1 MAGREFW
8 KVYRKMEANA
18 LPSYQEG
25 LFVMGRA
32 HPQKRVTVE
41 FHVIVNRE

>member
-18 LPSYQEG
+18 LPSYQG

-32 HPQKRVTVE
+32 PLQRRVTVE
-41 FHVIVNRE
+41 FHVIVNSV